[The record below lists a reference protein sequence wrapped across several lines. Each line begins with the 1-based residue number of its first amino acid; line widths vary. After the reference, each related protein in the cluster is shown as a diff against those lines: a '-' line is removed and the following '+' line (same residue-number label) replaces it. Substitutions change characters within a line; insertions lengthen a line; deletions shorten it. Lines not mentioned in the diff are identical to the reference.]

1 MPEKIKQGKLKRRL
15 PLTNDYVFKK
25 VFAKAGNEEIL
36 KDFLESILEIKIQKI
51 EVKNPELPKD
61 LIDKKAGILDI
72 KAELNESQ
80 ICDIEIQV
88 ANEKNIEH
96 RSTYYMSKL
105 IAEQLNKKEE
115 YNKLKKTIVI
125 NLLNFNYYKR
135 NSYHQ
140 IAHMKF
146 EKTKEEKYVDM
157 GYTKEDELATED
169 IEMHFIE
176 IPKFIK
182 KNCGIN
188 TKLEQWLWLL
198 TGKGEKVEMAEKEN
212 KKIKKAIE
220 ILEEMSM
227 DEKEWELYQ
236 SRKMAEIDYNSKIAL
251 AREEGIKN
259 GKEEGKEE
267 IAKKLIEMGMEINQI
282 AKITGLSK
290 EKIEKLKN
298 NNN

>member
-1 MPEKIKQGKLKRRL
+1 MPEKIKQEKLKRRL

-72 KAELNESQ
+72 KAELNENQ

-125 NLLNFNYYKR
+125 NL
-135 NSYHQ
+135 
-140 IAHMKF
+140 
-146 EKTKEEKYVDM
+146 
-157 GYTKEDELATED
+157 
-169 IEMHFIE
+169 
-176 IPKFIK
+176 
-182 KNCGIN
+182 
-188 TKLEQWLWLL
+188 
-198 TGKGEKVEMAEKEN
+198 
-212 KKIKKAIE
+212 
-220 ILEEMSM
+220 
-227 DEKEWELYQ
+227 YQ
-236 SRKMAEIDYNSKIAL
+236 NL
-251 AREEGIKN
+251 
-259 GKEEGKEE
+259 
-267 IAKKLIEMGMEINQI
+267 
-282 AKITGLSK
+282 
-290 EKIEKLKN
+290 
-298 NNN
+298 

>member
-1 MPEKIKQGKLKRRL
+1 MPEKIKKEKLKRRL

-146 EKTKEEKYVDM
+146 ENTKEEKYVDM

-212 KKIKKAIE
+212 KEIKKAIE

-236 SRKMAEIDYNSKIAL
+236 SRKMAEIDYNSGIAS
-251 AREEGIKN
+251 AIEEGERK
-259 GKEEGKEE
+259 GKKETKIQ
-267 IAKKLIEMGMEINQI
+267 IAKKLIESGMELEKVAQV
-282 AKITGLSK
+282 TGLSENEIK
-290 EKIEKLKN
+290 EIITKEN
-298 NNN
+298 

>member
-1 MPEKIKQGKLKRRL
+1 MLEKIKQEKLKRRL

-146 EKTKEEKYVDM
+146 ENTKEEKYVDM

-169 IEMHFIE
+169 IEMRFIE

-236 SRKMAEIDYNSKIAL
+236 SRKMAEIDYNSGIAS
-251 AREEGIKN
+251 AREEGR
-259 GKEEGKEE
+259 EEGEKAG
-267 IAKKLIEMGMEINQI
+267 IKKG
-282 AKITGLSK
+282 
-290 EKIEKLKN
+290 EKIRGRSW
-298 NNN
+298 

>member
-1 MPEKIKQGKLKRRL
+1 
-15 PLTNDYVFKK
+15 
-25 VFAKAGNEEIL
+25 
-36 KDFLESILEIKIQKI
+36 
-51 EVKNPELPKD
+51 
-61 LIDKKAGILDI
+61 
-72 KAELNESQ
+72 
-80 ICDIEIQV
+80 
-88 ANEKNIEH
+88 
-96 RSTYYMSKL
+96 
-105 IAEQLNKKEE
+105 
-115 YNKLKKTIVI
+115 
-125 NLLNFNYYKR
+125 
-135 NSYHQ
+135 
-140 IAHMKF
+140 MKF

-212 KKIKKAIE
+212 KEIKKAIE

>member
-1 MPEKIKQGKLKRRL
+1 MPEKIKQEKLKRRL

-212 KKIKKAIE
+212 KEIKKAIE

-236 SRKMAEIDYNSKIAL
+236 SRKMAEIDYNSGIAS
-251 AREEGIKN
+251 AREEGR
-259 GKEEGKEE
+259 EEGEKAG
-267 IAKKLIEMGMEINQI
+267 IKKG
-282 AKITGLSK
+282 
-290 EKIEKLKN
+290 EKIRGRN
-298 NNN
+298 W

>member
-1 MPEKIKQGKLKRRL
+1 MPEKIKKEKLKRRL

-25 VFAKAGNEEIL
+25 VFAKEGKEEIL

-72 KAELNESQ
+72 KAELNENQ

-115 YNKLKKTIVI
+115 YNKVKKTIVI

-212 KKIKKAIE
+212 KEIKKAIE

-227 DEKEWELYQ
+227 DEKKWELYQ
-236 SRKMAEIDYNSKIAL
+236 SRKMAEIDYNSGIAS
-251 AREEGIKN
+251 AREEGR
-259 GKEEGKEE
+259 EEGEKAG
-267 IAKKLIEMGMEINQI
+267 IKKG
-282 AKITGLSK
+282 
-290 EKIEKLKN
+290 EKIRGRN
-298 NNN
+298 W

>member
-1 MPEKIKQGKLKRRL
+1 MLEKIKQEKLKRRL
-15 PLTNDYVFKK
+15 PLTNDYIFKK

-72 KAELNESQ
+72 KAELNEIQ

-236 SRKMAEIDYNSKIAL
+236 SRKMAEIDYNSGIAS
-251 AREEGIKN
+251 AREEGR
-259 GKEEGKEE
+259 EEGEKAG
-267 IAKKLIEMGMEINQI
+267 IKKG
-282 AKITGLSK
+282 
-290 EKIEKLKN
+290 EKIRGRSW
-298 NNN
+298 

>member
-1 MPEKIKQGKLKRRL
+1 MPEKIKKEKLKRRL

-212 KKIKKAIE
+212 KEIKKAIE

-236 SRKMAEIDYNSKIAL
+236 SRKMAEIDYNSGIAS
-251 AREEGIKN
+251 AREEGR
-259 GKEEGKEE
+259 EEG
-267 IAKKLIEMGMEINQI
+267 
-282 AKITGLSK
+282 
-290 EKIEKLKN
+290 EKIRGRN
-298 NNN
+298 W

>member
-1 MPEKIKQGKLKRRL
+1 MPEKIKQEKLKRRL

-72 KAELNESQ
+72 KAELNGSQ

-212 KKIKKAIE
+212 KEIKKAIE

-236 SRKMAEIDYNSKIAL
+236 SRKMAEIDYNSGIAS
-251 AREEGIKN
+251 AREEGR
-259 GKEEGKEE
+259 EEGEKAG
-267 IAKKLIEMGMEINQI
+267 IKKG
-282 AKITGLSK
+282 
-290 EKIEKLKN
+290 EKIRGRN
-298 NNN
+298 W